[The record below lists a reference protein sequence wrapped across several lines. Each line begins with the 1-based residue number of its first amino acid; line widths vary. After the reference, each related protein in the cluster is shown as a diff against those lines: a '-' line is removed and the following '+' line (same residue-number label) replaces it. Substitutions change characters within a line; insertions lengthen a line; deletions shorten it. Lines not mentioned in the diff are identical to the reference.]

1 MLNYCRSQNAS
12 YQEIPELING
22 TSSLARIA
30 YGKSVPK
37 GVMPFAVFLEIEA
50 ADGVYNCGGTLIGK
64 ETVLTAAH
72 CFFDEFGYLAAYSA
86 VAVVGERVI
95 KRSNKLYEVTDVV
108 KPSGFNPA
116 FSYELFG
123 DIAIIK
129 LGSRPNRK
137 PMKLG
142 SKKTSVPKWY
152 ITAGWGLT
160 EDNRRASEV
169 LQYAAVPSLSIR
181 QVQAWTQN
189 IGAYYSMEV
198 DHIAAGLGSDRADS
212 CQGDSGG
219 PLFKPGKQYSNSE
232 SSTDILMG
240 VVSYGLS
247 SRCGLKNRNV
257 GFYTSVPYWRSWI
270 LSQMKKRGWK

>member
-1 MLNYCRSQNAS
+1 M
-12 YQEIPELING
+12 
-22 TSSLARIA
+22 ARIA
-30 YGKSVPK
+30 FGKSVPK
-37 GVMPFAVFLEIEA
+37 GVMPFAVFLEIA
-50 ADGVYNCGGTLIGK
+50 ASDGVYNCGGTLIGK

-72 CFFDEFGYLAAYSA
+72 CFFDEYGNLAANSA
-86 VAVVGERVI
+86 VAVVGEERI
-95 KRSNKLYEVTDVV
+95 KRTNKLYEVTDVV

-123 DIAIIK
+123 DIAVIR
-129 LGSRPNRK
+129 LGSRPKQK

-142 SKKTSVPKWY
+142 SKKTSIPKWF

-160 EDNRRASEV
+160 EDNRRSSEV
-169 LQYAAVPSLSIR
+169 LQYAAVPSLSVR
-181 QVQAWTQN
+181 QVQIWTQN
-189 IGAYYSMEV
+189 VGAYYSMEV

-232 SSTDILMG
+232 TPKDVLMG

-247 SRCGLKNRNV
+247 SACGIRNRNV
-257 GFYTSVPYWRSWI
+257 GFYTSVPYWRTWI
-270 LSQMKKRGWK
+270 LSQMKKRRWK